1 MAKRAPTTLR
11 GVTRVPADGSG
22 HSAPDPVAVEEP
34 LEIRVAG
41 DPIAVVMRTPGQ
53 DRELALGFLFAEGII
68 ASAADVGS
76 ISHCGRPGDEQL
88 ENTLDVRAAPGV
100 VLVAEQS
107 ELQRRGTIATSAC
120 GVCGRRSIDDL
131 LARCRPTAAARPA
144 LSLALLRDSVERL
157 RAHQPGF
164 DRSGA
169 LHAAAALDA
178 RGDVLASAEDVG
190 RHNAV
195 DKVIGSLLLRAVGIG
210 QSPATPKPDGVSDLG
225 AAVLAVSGRISFELV
240 QKACV
245 AGIPALCGV
254 SAPTSLAI
262 DLAERCRIALA
273 GFVRDGSLNL
283 YTEEARALL
292 RNEH

>member
-11 GVTRVPADGSG
+11 GMTRVAADGSG

-34 LEIRVAG
+34 LEIRIAG

-100 VLVAEQS
+100 VLIAEPS

-131 LARCRPTAAARPA
+131 LARCGPTTAARPA
-144 LSLALLRDSVERL
+144 LSLALLRASVERL

-164 DRSGA
+164 DRSGG

-178 RGDVLASAEDVG
+178 RGEVLASAEDVG

-195 DKVIGSLLLRAVGIG
+195 DKVIGTLLLRAIGIA
-210 QSPATPKPDGVSDLG
+210 QPATPKPEREPDLG

-262 DLAERCRIALA
+262 DLAERCQIALA

-283 YTEEARALL
+283 YTEAARALL